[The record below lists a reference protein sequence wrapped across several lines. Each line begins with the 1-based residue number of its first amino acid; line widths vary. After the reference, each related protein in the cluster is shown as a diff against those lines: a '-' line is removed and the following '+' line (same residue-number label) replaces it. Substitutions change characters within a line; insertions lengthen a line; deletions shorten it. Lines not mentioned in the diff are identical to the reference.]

1 MCMDICSQ
9 TAELV
14 LLVGEE
20 FTTVKLIT
28 SSFYTKFL
36 LNRVKVKVTLWWQER
51 AHPNVVRSAFCIGT
65 DARVSPS
72 SGGLKMLLMY
82 THAKRNLSRQNEVQI
97 KSTTN
102 IRCSGMVV

>member
-1 MCMDICSQ
+1 MDICSQ

-14 LLVGEE
+14 LLIGEE

-28 SSFYTKFL
+28 SSFYTKSL
-36 LNRVKVKVTLWWQER
+36 LNRIKL
-51 AHPNVVRSAFCIGT
+51 RSNPLVAEVSIPQYNTNAFCIGT
-65 DARVSPS
+65 DTRVLLS
-72 SGGLKMLLMY
+72 SDGLKILLIYMR
-82 THAKRNLSRQNEVQI
+82 KNLIKQNKVQI